1 MGGELAVVLGCGRR
15 SLGVSASCLGGDAC
29 ERRSGDQHLDT
40 RSPQPRRGLRTCVL
54 LCGGAKNLS
63 VTVGLAETLRLGELV
78 DLINV
83 GLGDHDVD
91 GREHVLLLLGLYRGL
106 YPCLTRPGITRW
118 VSYVECANAGCVGAT
133 LRVSNK
139 KNARRAW
146 QLCQALDGYS
156 LSLSVQAIN
165 RANSKMHRTKNQV
178 IAKKSGRLH

>member
-1 MGGELAVVLGCGRR
+1 MRVKGEVAISIQIQEV
-15 SLGVSASCLGGDAC
+15 
-29 ERRSGDQHLDT
+29 
-40 RSPQPRRGLRTCVL
+40 RSPVGVCGLACYV
-54 LCGGAKNLS
+54 GGAGKIS
-63 VTVGLAETLRLGELV
+63 VTVGLTETLRLGELV

-106 YPCLTRPGITRW
+106 YPCLTRPGITRRA
-118 VSYVECANAGCVGAT
+118 SYTECANAGCVGAT

-139 KNARRAW
+139 KSARRAW

-156 LSLSVQAIN
+156 LSLSVRAIN
-165 RANSKMHRTKNQV
+165 RADSKMHRTKNQV